1 VPRPAARRL
10 LVVLV
15 VLALLGAACSDSRS
29 GDTDGDTDGAA
40 AVPTTP
46 TGGTAEPIDPLDD
59 PRGPVFDAFQQT
71 VDRTGI
77 YTSLDAICAT
87 GLRPPVE
94 DDGRAPIVVA
104 VMILLDDADP
114 PRGDEGL
121 GARAARLVDAFDGC
135 GGIRGRALEAAE
147 VVVDLRLRP
156 GETADDVLRAACLE
170 AVTEVGAAVVVDP
183 VGLPDTFAR
192 CVAVEQGAVLLS
204 AGSAPIELS
213 VAAGG
218 RLITLGPSLEAALS
232 ELVSVLARRFLLTG
246 RTVGVITSEDRAVV
260 VETALRTALGPVGSE
275 VAVVAVLG
283 CTGTWVCDDGVDL
296 AVDVLAEADVDLLVP
311 VLPAPELA
319 TVLATLADRGLTP
332 QLQLTALDGLSSP
345 TALRA
350 VVDAGDGAA
359 RLFDGSLLVDW
370 IRPGD
375 PAGPPV
381 VTVFDQRCTEAAD
394 AADLDPRSPAA
405 RRVLD
410 LCALLRLAARGLE
423 AATGGARPPVPDPGA
438 LAAATLSLGP
448 IDVPGMLPAT
458 LDPLDPTATD
468 VRQTLVVSWPCDE
481 DDEHD
486 VCLVESEGYALP
498 GTPVG

>member
-1 VPRPAARRL
+1 MPRPAAIRL
-10 LVVLV
+10 LVPLL
-15 VLALLGAACSDSRS
+15 VLALLGAACSGTQGGGAG
-29 GDTDGDTDGAA
+29 GDAA
-40 AVPTTP
+40 GPDAPTPP
-46 TGGTAEPIDPLDD
+46 TGSATEPIDPLDD

-71 VDRTGI
+71 MDRTGI
-77 YTSLDAICAT
+77 FTSLDAVCAT
-87 GLRPPVE
+87 GIRPAVD

-104 VMILLDDADP
+104 VMVLLDDVDP
-114 PRGDEGL
+114 PGGDLGL
-121 GARAARLVDAFDGC
+121 GARAALLLDAFGGC

-147 VVVDLRLRP
+147 VVIDLRLRP
-156 GETADDVLRAACLE
+156 GETGDDVLRAACLE

-192 CVAVEQGAVLLS
+192 CVAVEHGAVLLG
-204 AGSAPIELS
+204 AGSAPVELTA
-213 VAAGG
+213 AAGG
-218 RLITLGPSLEAALS
+218 RLITLGPSLEAALA

-246 RTVGVITSEDRAVV
+246 RTVGVITSEDRSVV
-260 VETALRTALGPVGSE
+260 VEAALQAALRPVGSE

-283 CTGTWVCDDGVDL
+283 CTGTGVCDDGVDL
-296 AVDVLAEADVDLLVP
+296 AVDDLAEAGVDLLVP

-319 TVLATLADRGLTP
+319 AVLAALADRGMTP

-350 VVDAGDGAA
+350 VLDAGDGAA

-370 IRPGD
+370 TRPGD

-394 AADLDPRSPAA
+394 AADLDPRSRVA
-405 RRVLD
+405 RQVLD

-423 AATGGARPPVPDPGA
+423 AATGGARPPVPDPGS
-438 LAAATLSLGP
+438 LAAALLSLGP

-458 LDPLDPTATD
+458 LDPFDPTATD

-481 DDEHD
+481 DDERD
-486 VCLVESEGYALP
+486 ICLVESEGYALP
-498 GTPVG
+498 GTAAG